1 MTQRGRGVWV
11 PGSQRHGSSVHGE
24 TSLMAIWPEWQGAHL
39 SWLKSRF
46 VGGLLKPTNHQHSP
60 WCGILGC
67 ASWCEPAPALG
78 QPLPGAV
85 IAEATASKP
94 AEVTGTREE
103 GSWDTGKTQSAGTDS
118 PGISPAGIPPHP
130 GLNACAVLLKETHLS
145 LSILQP

>member
-1 MTQRGRGVWV
+1 MPGAGCPFVVVEIKVCGGVVEASQPPALTLVWDSPRQR
-11 PGSQRHGSSVHGE
+11 S
-24 TSLMAIWPEWQGAHL
+24 A
-39 SWLKSRF
+39 
-46 VGGLLKPTNHQHSP
+46 
-60 WCGILGC
+60 LGC

-78 QPLPGAV
+78 KPLPGAV

-103 GSWDTGKTQSAGTDS
+103 GSWDKGKTQSAGTDS

-145 LSILQP
+145 LAILQP